1 MRISNMNLVSETS
14 AQNKTGE
21 PFRILRVIMLMNIC
35 MKYKTPSGYII
46 FRTFL
51 TLIFFELKIK
61 ALCCGFLEAS
71 SEKKTDRPIMIVLIM
86 MT

>member
-1 MRISNMNLVSETS
+1 MNLVSETS

-51 TLIFFELKIK
+51 TLIFFEQ

>member
-51 TLIFFELKIK
+51 TLIFFEQGK